1 MAANDG
7 CSPACTC
14 EHSPCSF
21 TIHPGAD
28 LAGAVHGA
36 QQATRLQ
43 LQSGTFSM
51 AGRQAL
57 LHFNASGVTLRG
69 NCNRG
74 NSSDYGE
81 ATRFDTERS
90 SMEIIVGAGV
100 KGVLIECLDFH
111 GGWTLR
117 AQEGGEI
124 SIKQV
129 QGDFIRVYAGRNS
142 QVQFYEVSLEPQI
155 MDVSCMWT
163 ELQPGSKIYGE
174 ELQLKGLFER
184 VRLAVSEAS
193 SNASLALNRSLVSCM
208 TDTTKWAGRNVLL
221 LGKDMSFL
229 FEETKVLAGVSV
241 VGADEGTGGISMSAT
256 RSTLMMRQC
265 TISFHLHYYTGSAVQ
280 VRCLPALSPSPSLT
294 SSFPSKVR

>member
-1 MAANDG
+1 
-7 CSPACTC
+7 
-14 EHSPCSF
+14 
-21 TIHPGAD
+21 
-28 LAGAVHGA
+28 
-36 QQATRLQ
+36 
-43 LQSGTFSM
+43 
-51 AGRQAL
+51 
-57 LHFNASGVTLRG
+57 
-69 NCNRG
+69 
-74 NSSDYGE
+74 
-81 ATRFDTERS
+81 
-90 SMEIIVGAGV
+90 MEIIVGAGV

-280 VRCLPALSPSPSLT
+280 VRCLPALSPSPSLI
-294 SSFPSKVR
+294 SSLPSKVR